1 MVRCREPISYSAL
14 RARAFGREKQG
25 KGEGGKGRWP
35 LQIVEA
41 AKSIWGLWPSTVL
54 KGIMLRR
61 WLYLSGRDLYSR
73 PLVKLYLRTG
83 SSAYSRPR
91 AESGGAQRSLFD
103 VKNPVERALS
113 A

>member
-1 MVRCREPISYSAL
+1 MVGSANQSYIVRFAHGPL
-14 RARAFGREKQG
+14 AMEKR
-25 KGEGGKGRWP
+25 GKGRWP
-35 LQIVEA
+35 LQNFKA

-54 KGIMLRR
+54 KRIMLRR

-73 PLVKLYLRTG
+73 PHVKLYLRTG

-91 AESGGAQRSLFD
+91 AESEGAQRSHFD

-113 A
+113 V